1 MGRTGPRCRPELAS
15 DAREVPTSAPMRP
28 RLPPAVGWRGRGR
41 GSRRAG
47 RAARPSG
54 SVTCIRQPHHSGQ
67 WHWRPAGRPR
77 SPSPSAS
84 AWSPPGPGVSGCQGE
99 GPAQWGSCMPRG
111 GGGGDRALAL
121 PERGGGGSGRPWPGP
136 RLPAPG
142 PVPDPAV
149 PDFGA
154 GAFSSPV
161 TCHLRPPESLGRR
174 VCLHSTERRRHTEFP
189 QVEVREA
196 RAGPPV
202 GRRGARQTA
211 RRQGGGLHVLRRG
224 LCPAGSVP
232 CGQVQW
238 GPGATP
244 AGPTRPGTGVGKST
258 FPI

>member
-111 GGGGDRALAL
+111 GGGGDRALVL

-189 QVEVREA
+189 QVEA
-196 RAGPPV
+196 RPWGGGVP
-202 GRRGARQTA
+202 GRRPGGKEVASTCSGGVCALRTGAV
-211 RRQGGGLHVLRRG
+211 G
-224 LCPAGSVP
+224 AGSHA
-232 CGQVQW
+232 C
-238 GPGATP
+238 
-244 AGPTRPGTGVGKST
+244 RPHPPWNRGRKIHLSHLSSLN
-258 FPI
+258 

>member
-99 GPAQWGSCMPRG
+99 GPARWGSCMPRG

-121 PERGGGGSGRPWPGP
+121 PERGGGGSGRPRGQCRTLLCPTSALALSP
-136 RLPAPG
+136 LQ
-142 PVPDPAV
+142 
-149 PDFGA
+149 
-154 GAFSSPV
+154 SPV
-161 TCHLRPPESLGRR
+161 TCVLPKAWVTGFAFIPLRGDVTLSFHRWRLARHGQARPWGGGAPGRR
-174 VCLHSTERRRHTEFP
+174 PGGKEVASTCS
-189 QVEVREA
+189 
-196 RAGPPV
+196 
-202 GRRGARQTA
+202 
-211 RRQGGGLHVLRRG
+211 GG
-224 LCPAGSVP
+224 VP

-244 AGPTRPGTGVGKST
+244 AGPHPPWNRGRKIHLSHLSSLN
-258 FPI
+258 

>member
-1 MGRTGPRCRPELAS
+1 MRKSSWGGLALAVARSLPATPVRCPHQRPCDLACLRRSAGGAGGGP
-15 DAREVPTSAPMRP
+15 
-28 RLPPAVGWRGRGR
+28 
-41 GSRRAG
+41 GSC
-47 RAARPSG
+47 PSG

-111 GGGGDRALAL
+111 GGGGDRALVL

-189 QVEVREA
+189 QVEAREA

-224 LCPAGSVP
+224 LCPADRCSGGREP
-232 CGQVQW
+232 RL
-238 GPGATP
+238 P
-244 AGPTRPGTGVGKST
+244 APPALEQG
-258 FPI
+258 

>member
-111 GGGGDRALAL
+111 GGGGDRALVL

-189 QVEVREA
+189 QVEAREA

-224 LCPAGSVP
+224 LCPADRCSGGWEP
-232 CGQVQW
+232 RL
-238 GPGATP
+238 P
-244 AGPTRPGTGVGKST
+244 APPALEQG
-258 FPI
+258 